1 MMIHL
6 SSVSD
11 VSLAQTPVIPDRPD
25 TIDLAMGAELF
36 AIHCTE
42 CHGIT
47 GAGDG
52 ELVEIRR
59 VPYPGN
65 FLDPAQTDGKT
76 PQDYFSTIANGNLD
90 SLMPNWD
97 GTFDDDQIWAVAMY
111 TYTLHENSPVGVS
124 EATPETTPPIRQS
137 AQGTISG
144 LITIGTQ
151 GVTISAGTVTTLHI
165 FDPVTESETTFTTP
179 IDADNRYVFSD
190 VTITAGDFYFVSVN
204 FAGRNYGSSPV
215 TGDPLFPNM
224 DLPVMV
230 YDTTNDADQ
239 ITIQNM
245 FVQIQPSQ
253 GLLQFIQVV
262 QIRNNSD
269 RLYVGHTPVVDDIN
283 ATVVLPLPVGAA
295 VVRLEQNEQFLVDQT
310 TFTITDT
317 RPIFPNEYHLI
328 IVTYL
333 MPYEQD
339 AVIEFPVEHRFVGQ
353 LRLLIGTDELI
364 VAGDGLI
371 SLGKQTLSE
380 GGIEFSEYGVTLDL
394 MPNDL
399 IRYELSGRVAGVGDQ
414 FGLAPVS
421 DARGVSS
428 NNLLLLAILIAVGVL
443 VIVIGGVILINRSK
457 SESELP
463 TDEPIE

>member
-1 MMIHL
+1 MAIHL
-6 SSVSD
+6 GSSSD
-11 VSLAQTPVIPDRPD
+11 VSLAQTPAPPDMPE
-25 TIDLAMGAELF
+25 TIDLALGAELF
-36 AIHCTE
+36 AVHCTE
-42 CHGIT
+42 CHGLT

-52 ELVEIRR
+52 ELVEVRR

-76 PQDYFSTIANGNLD
+76 PQDYFSIIANGNLD
-90 SLMPNWD
+90 GVMPNWD
-97 GTFDDDQIWAVAMY
+97 GTFDNDQLWAVAMY
-111 TYTLHENSPVGVS
+111 TYTLHENQPITNA

-151 GVTISAGTVTTLHI
+151 GVTIPAGTVTTLHV
-165 FDPVTESETTFTTP
+165 FNPVTELETTFTTP
-179 IDADNRYVFSD
+179 IDADNRYSFSD

-224 DLPVMV
+224 DLPVIV
-230 YDTTNDADQ
+230 YDTTNDANN

-245 FVQIQPSQ
+245 VVQIQPSQ
-253 GLLQFIQVV
+253 GLLQFTQVV
-262 QIRNNSD
+262 QIRNTSD
-269 RLYVGHTPVVDDIN
+269 RLYVGNTPVVEGIN

-295 VVRLEQNEQFLVDQT
+295 VVGLEQNEQFVVDQT

-317 RPIFPNEYHLI
+317 RPILPNEDHLI

-353 LRLLIGTDELI
+353 LRLLIGTDELT
-364 VAGDGLI
+364 VAGDGLT

-380 GGIEFSEYGVTLDL
+380 GGAEFSVYGVALNL
-394 MPNDL
+394 MPDDL

-428 NNLLLLAILIAVGVL
+428 DNLPLLAILIAVGVL
-443 VIVIGGVILINRSK
+443 VIVIGGVILINRNK
-457 SESELP
+457 PEADLP
-463 TDEPIE
+463 IDEQTE